1 MRRGAKARTKRL
13 VLAISQVIVG
23 NCRGF
28 EVVIRAPEFGPCE
41 NKPGVLDENK
51 PGEPNFGDLARSY

>member
-1 MRRGAKARTKRL
+1 
-13 VLAISQVIVG
+13 VLAISQVVIG
-23 NCRGF
+23 NCREF

-51 PGEPNFGDLARSY
+51 PGEPNSGDLAPSY

>member
-1 MRRGAKARTKRL
+1 
-13 VLAISQVIVG
+13 VLAISQVVIG
-23 NCRGF
+23 NCREF

-51 PGEPNFGDLARSY
+51 PGEPNSGDLALAPSY